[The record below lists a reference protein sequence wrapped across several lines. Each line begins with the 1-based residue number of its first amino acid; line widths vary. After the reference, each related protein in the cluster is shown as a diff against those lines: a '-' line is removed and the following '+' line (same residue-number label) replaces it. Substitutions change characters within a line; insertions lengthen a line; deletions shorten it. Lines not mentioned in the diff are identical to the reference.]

1 MQLDNNI
8 ILHSVTPTELQEL
21 LTKLIREEFD
31 HMNGELQKVMGD
43 DDLVS
48 SGTAC
53 RLLGV
58 CSKVLKYLV
67 DEGHFSVFYHLRER
81 RFKRAE
87 ILEYR
92 NKYLVNKRRDK

>member
-21 LTKLIREEFD
+21 LTKLIREEFEY
-31 HMNGELQKVMGD
+31 MNEELQKVMGE

-67 DEGHFSVFYHLRER
+67 DEGHFSVFYRLRER
-81 RFKRAE
+81 RFKRSE
-87 ILEYR
+87 VLQYR
-92 NKYLVNKRRDK
+92 NKHMVNKRRE